1 MISCEKARSHYEN
14 VVWTDGKVR
23 MIYRAH
29 NRELFNVRFVKLYN
43 TRTYGYPLV
52 AEFGR
57 ESYKVDKFGMNGC
70 FSGSEISF
78 SDKSDKIVKIR
89 NERADKL
96 REACEKFGVSY
107 SDAEIYSK
115 IDKFEYAN
123 RTWRIPTKKTRFV
136 NVWYSED

>member
-1 MISCEKARSHYEN
+1 MITSEQARAHYEN
-14 VVWTDGKVR
+14 EVWTNTKIK
-23 MIYRAH
+23 MSYREH
-29 NRELFNVRFVKLYN
+29 NRALFNVRFVKLYN

-57 ESYKVDKFGMNGC
+57 ESFKLDKFGTNGY
-70 FSGSEISF
+70 FSGSEFSF
-78 SDKSDKIVKIR
+78 SDKSEKIVKIR

-123 RTWRIPTKKTRFV
+123 RTWRIPAKKSRFV
-136 NVWYSED
+136 NVWFSED